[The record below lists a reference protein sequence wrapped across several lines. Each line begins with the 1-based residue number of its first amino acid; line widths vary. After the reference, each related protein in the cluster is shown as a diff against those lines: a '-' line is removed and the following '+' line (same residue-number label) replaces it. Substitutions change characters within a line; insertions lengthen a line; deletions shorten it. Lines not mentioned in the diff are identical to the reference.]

1 MQNET
6 INHACDELPFL
17 LLSVTSKEKQNEL
30 ARNIYI

>member
-6 INHACDELPFL
+6 INHACDELPFF
-17 LLSVTSKEKQNEL
+17 VTFCDFKKKQNEL

>member
-6 INHACDELPFL
+6 INHACDELPFF
-17 LLSVTSKEKQNEL
+17 VTFYDFKKQNEL

>member
-17 LLSVTSKEKQNEL
+17 LLSVTSKKQNEL
-30 ARNIYI
+30 ARNIYV